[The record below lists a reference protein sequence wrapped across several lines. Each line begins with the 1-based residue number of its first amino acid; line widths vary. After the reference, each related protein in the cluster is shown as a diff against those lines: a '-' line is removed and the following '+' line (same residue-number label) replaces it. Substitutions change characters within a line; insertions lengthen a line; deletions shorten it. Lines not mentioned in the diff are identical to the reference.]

1 MGWVVDV
8 SHAFRA
14 THSLQNLFTHGIHA
28 HVYVYICVCVR
39 ERVYVYVCMC
49 MYVYIYTQLYVCIC
63 ICICTCTI
71 YLCLY
76 IISCGAFSNHAP
88 VGRPIR
94 SLRLLRTLHPRFFQ
108 SLVFLD
114 TALTVKGPAETHK
127 HFRSLEP
134 RCDSG
139 GQHRRATFHESVRLG
154 KPRPLVDES
163 RRLDMSVAT

>member
-1 MGWVVDV
+1 M
-8 SHAFRA
+8 FRMRSGPLIRCRIFY
-14 THSLQNLFTHGIHA
+14 TRYTCTC
-28 HVYVYICVCVR
+28 ICIYMCER
-39 ERVYVYVCMC
+39 ERECMCTYVCVCMC
-49 MYVYIYTQLYVCIC
+49 IYIYTIVCM
-63 ICICTCTI
+63 
-71 YLCLY
+71 YMYMYMYY
-76 IISCGAFSNHAP
+76 IFMFVISCGAFSNHAP